1 MLRVWCVAETMIRR
15 ENGLLG
21 VSPFDSPSK
30 TVLETDLGVRFG
42 APSIFVGSRDQG

>member
-1 MLRVWCVAETMIRR
+1 MLRVWCEAETMLRR

-30 TVLETDLGVRFG
+30 TVIETDLRGSFG
-42 APSIFVGSRDQG
+42 ADSIFG